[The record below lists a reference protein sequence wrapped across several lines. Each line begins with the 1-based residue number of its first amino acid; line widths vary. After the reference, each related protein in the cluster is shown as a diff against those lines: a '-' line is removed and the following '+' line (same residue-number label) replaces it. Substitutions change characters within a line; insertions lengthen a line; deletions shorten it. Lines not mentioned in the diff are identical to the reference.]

1 MKRYIAMLLIF
12 LGLWGFEYITQQTT
26 QFTNDAASRMV
37 STAILAGTTTAG
49 LGLLCSGKK
58 KG

>member
-12 LGLWGFEYITQQTT
+12 FGLWGFEYITQQGTE
-26 QFTNDAASRMV
+26 FTNDRASRMV
-37 STAILAGTTTAG
+37 STAILAGMTTAG
-49 LGLLCSGKK
+49 LGLLCSGAK